1 MPDPYEFDVFLSH
14 NSKDKPAVRELA
26 AALRKC
32 NVIVWLDEDELP
44 PGRNWQ
50 PLIEQGIKHSRSVAV
65 LIGKDGIGPWENEE
79 MQGALILAVKDKRP
93 VIPVVLPDAPS
104 CPELPLFLT
113 NRTWVDLR
121 PSITDVHLDKLVWG
135 ITGTKPK
142 SRAKAPVSTAPL
154 SAIPTQDQ
162 TSQTSGTQTGRI
174 PATNPYDPWNPA
186 VPPRFFGRDKLLR
199 KLGEALDQ
207 GRSISLVGDS
217 RIGKSSVL
225 QTWAELAQS
234 RGRTVR
240 QLSGE
245 GPEGASC
252 QALLQAITNKN
263 YRDPL
268 LPDLDDWDLD
278 PDFAADELSKW
289 ADAAALPPLILV
301 DEAERLLAH
310 LPHRFFERLRGMLG
324 RVCLVLASRK
334 EIGDI
339 PREDR
344 LTSPL
349 LNRVELQRLGLLEDE
364 GVNGILGL
372 GAGLLTPDDAALMR
386 EWAGRH
392 PFYLV
397 LLGHYLWDARRH
409 GESVDEALEEFQE
422 NAFQRLG
429 EVWQTLSALERNLLS
444 DAVFMHIHEPS
455 ITLKRRGLLD
465 DGYAFGRILKE
476 WLERCP

>member
-1 MPDPYEFDVFLSH
+1 L
-14 NSKDKPAVRELA
+14 
-26 AALRKC
+26 
-32 NVIVWLDEDELP
+32 
-44 PGRNWQ
+44 
-50 PLIEQGIKHSRSVAV
+50 
-65 LIGKDGIGPWENEE
+65 
-79 MQGALILAVKDKRP
+79 P
-93 VIPVVLPDAPS
+93 VIPTQSQVSGAQ
-104 CPELPLFLT
+104 
-113 NRTWVDLR
+113 
-121 PSITDVHLDKLVWG
+121 
-135 ITGTKPK
+135 TGT
-142 SRAKAPVSTAPL
+142 T
-154 SAIPTQDQ
+154 
-162 TSQTSGTQTGRI
+162 

-186 VPPRFFGRDKLLR
+186 APPHFFGRDKLLR

-217 RIGKSSVL
+217 RIGKSSLL

-240 QLSGE
+240 LLSGE

-252 QALLQAITNKN
+252 QAFLQAITNKN

-278 PDFAADELSKW
+278 PDFAADELSNW
-289 ADAAALPPLILV
+289 AEAAALPPLILV

-349 LNRVELQRLGLLEDE
+349 LNRLELQRLGLLEDE

-372 GAGLLTPDDAALMR
+372 GAGLLTPDDGALML

-429 EVWQTLSALERNLLS
+429 EMRKTLTANEQNLLA
-444 DAVFMHIHEPS
+444 DAVLGDTHEPD
-455 ITLKRRGLLD
+455 TLLKRRGLLD
-465 DGYAFGRILKE
+465 EA
-476 WLERCP
+476 